1 MSMQKLKTD
10 EKKMTGRKGSLSEE
24 VNLKDVMKELQKIS
38 ENQRTLQEQMI
49 DMRKELSEEFIEV
62 KREIKD
68 LQKEMKEVKEDKQK
82 LEKKQDKFQAKLE
95 RLEAKNNKL
104 EERQEKL
111 ERKELEFQ
119 VRVRNI
125 VEEPKENLKQ
135 ITTQILADLLQI
147 QDEVMEDRIEK
158 VYRVIT
164 NYSRK
169 NKVARDV
176 VVQFERRK
184 TREVLRT
191 SNKNTIR
198 YKGQKV
204 TILKEHPPSTMQK
217 RKKYLF
223 LTEELKKRHIR
234 FRWEWKEGLMATYNQ
249 ERVWITSEEKAK
261 EFYKNLMKK
270 ENGPTTP
277 DPNSE
282 RIRKKPRTTSPDNTL
297 YATTL
302 QTSNLIS
309 LEEEEAEE
317 EEEEETTQH

>member
-1 MSMQKLKTD
+1 
-10 EKKMTGRKGSLSEE
+10 
-24 VNLKDVMKELQKIS
+24 MKELQKIS

-95 RLEAKNNKL
+95 RLEVKNNKL

-147 QDEVMEDRIEK
+147 QDEVMEDCIEK
-158 VYRVIT
+158 VYRVTT

-176 VVQFERRK
+176 IVQFERRR
-184 TREVLRT
+184 TREEVLRT

-270 ENGPTTP
+270 ENGPTPP
-277 DPNSE
+277 DQNSE
-282 RIRKKPRTTSPDNTL
+282 RLRKKPRITSPDNTH
-297 YATTL
+297 YATTP
-302 QTSNLIS
+302 QTSNLIC
-309 LEEEEAEE
+309 LEEEEAKE